1 MPLNKGT
8 LYVLATPIG
17 NLKDIS
23 LRAIEILQESD
34 LVIAENRERAL
45 KLLSHLQIRKPIVT
59 INAYNEERKAHSI
72 VQQISVGKRCVL
84 ISGAGTPCISDP
96 GNVIVRRSQDL
107 GLDVKAVPG
116 PSAVIAALSIS
127 GLSPDRFFF
136 YGFLPQ
142 KKGKR
147 KKVLEEL
154 LSRPYPVVFFE
165 SPRRLNV
172 TMEEIRAMAPDREV
186 VLAKEMTKMYEE
198 LVRCR
203 ADQLADYIPEDD
215 VKGEYTIIVAGQ
227 RPHAEG
233 RKVRYPGSHSKIEQ
247 GDQEDNPPAS
257 GYPGVL

>member
-1 MPLNKGT
+1 MSVIQGT

-23 LRAIEILQESD
+23 LRAIEVLQESD
-34 LVIAENRERAL
+34 LIIAENRERAL

-59 INAYNEERKAHSI
+59 INAYNEERKAHGI
-72 VQQISVGKRCVL
+72 AQQVRMGKQCVL

-96 GNVIVRRSQDL
+96 GNIIVRQCHEM

-147 KKVLEEL
+147 KKILEEL
-154 LSRPYPVVFFE
+154 LSRPFPVVFFE
-165 SPRRLNV
+165 SPRRLTD
-172 TMEEIRAMAPDREV
+172 TMTDISEIAPDREV

-203 ADQLADYIPEDD
+203 ASESTNYIRED
-215 VKGEYTIIVAGQ
+215 VKGEYTIIVGGKP
-227 RPHAEG
+227 RHPL
-233 RKVRYPGSHSKIEQ
+233 EQ
-247 GDQEDNPPAS
+247 P
-257 GYPGVL
+257 